1 MLQPALGLSRCT
13 GVFERLKGL
22 SANEQHEEDPEKVQL
37 AEALDAL
44 QRKARQQ
51 QGLLAKKLESTLME
65 VRAARAARADLG
77 QENDE
82 LKKKLAKAKLDA
94 VSWRMTAS
102 HKDKHKQD
110 RERWKEIKST
120 QVKGQCILAPGTAHP
135 CRAAAPPPA
144 APPAASHR
152 QEARA
157 ASPAAFC
164 SPPFRLNLCLRAIS
178 LTSPGVADAGQSDHS
193 GPPGQH

>member
-144 APPAASHR
+144 APPPAAPPPACHR
-152 QEARA
+152 QPATGSLPPAGGTSCLAR
-157 ASPAAFC
+157 
-164 SPPFRLNLCLRAIS
+164 RLLQSAIS
-178 LTSPGVADAGQSDHS
+178 TEPLPSGHLSNVPGRG
-193 GPPGQH
+193 